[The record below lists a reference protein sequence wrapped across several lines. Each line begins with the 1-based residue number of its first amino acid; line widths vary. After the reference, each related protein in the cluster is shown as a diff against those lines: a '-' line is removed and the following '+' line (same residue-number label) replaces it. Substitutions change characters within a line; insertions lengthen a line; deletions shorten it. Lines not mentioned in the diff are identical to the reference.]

1 MTLQAQMKLLP
12 EKGMHQSELREWNPD
27 EVEYYVALLAK
38 HHYLGSHRLD
48 RLSLRVHI
56 YGPFA
61 MHNPKKSS

>member
-1 MTLQAQMKLLP
+1 MD
-12 EKGMHQSELREWNPD
+12 PD